1 MDVLASPLAAT
12 TLAPAGAELV
22 LVEWVDPGGNPD
34 EPMPLAPLHVHHHDD
49 EAWYVVAGAL
59 GFRVGED
66 VVTAKTGDA
75 VIVPHGVAHTF
86 WNATADPCRYLIAM
100 TREIKAIIDE
110 VHALADRSHDAVREV
125 FRRHAS
131 DLVD

>member
-1 MDVLASPLAAT
+1 MDVLASPLARA

-22 LVEWVDPGGNPD
+22 LVEWVDPGGDPD
-34 EPMPLAPLHVHHHDD
+34 QPMPLAPLHVHHHDD
-49 EAWYVVAGAL
+49 EAWYVVEGAL
-59 GFRVGED
+59 GFRVGDD
-66 VVTAKTGDA
+66 VVAAGAGDA
-75 VIVPHGVAHTF
+75 VIVPRGVAHTF
-86 WNATADPCRYLIAM
+86 WNATAGPCRYLIAM

-110 VHALADRSHDAVREV
+110 AHALEDRSREALREV